1 MYKEGEKYYFIHRSF
16 QEYFSAVFFSNQ
28 MDDQLERIGEFFE
41 HQRKRM
47 QGDRTFDMLYD
58 MIPDRIDRYIF
69 LPFLKGLWARCDADN
84 GYWTFMEE
92 MYSTIFAQEGE
103 PGDFYENDP
112 ESYLYDFIVNET
124 LHRHNGE
131 LYNVQWPDVI
141 DYCNRKEW
149 VSIEKSRQYVD
160 GKVRCF
166 TETIE
171 LDQVDAE
178 YIDMHG
184 EPEIEGV
191 SWEIE
196 VSELMRRRDRF
207 RELIEFME
215 DDTFP
220 LKKEYN
226 EMRKFTEQMD
236 KSINNKPSSDDWF
249 DAF

>member
-1 MYKEGEKYYFIHRSF
+1 M
-16 QEYFSAVFFSNQ
+16 
-28 MDDQLERIGEFFE
+28 
-41 HQRKRM
+41 
-47 QGDRTFDMLYD
+47 
-58 MIPDRIDRYIF
+58 
-69 LPFLKGLWARCDADN
+69 
-84 GYWTFMEE
+84 
-92 MYSTIFAQEGE
+92 
-103 PGDFYENDP
+103 
-112 ESYLYDFIVNET
+112 
-124 LHRHNGE
+124 
-131 LYNVQWPDVI
+131 
-141 DYCNRKEW
+141 
-149 VSIEKSRQYVD
+149 
-160 GKVRCF
+160 VRF
-166 TETIE
+166 GVLQETIE

-196 VSELMRRRDRF
+196 VSELMRWRDRF

-236 KSINNKPSSDDWF
+236 KSINSKPSSDDWF

>member
-1 MYKEGEKYYFIHRSF
+1 M
-16 QEYFSAVFFSNQ
+16 
-28 MDDQLERIGEFFE
+28 
-41 HQRKRM
+41 
-47 QGDRTFDMLYD
+47 
-58 MIPDRIDRYIF
+58 
-69 LPFLKGLWARCDADN
+69 
-84 GYWTFMEE
+84 
-92 MYSTIFAQEGE
+92 
-103 PGDFYENDP
+103 
-112 ESYLYDFIVNET
+112 NET